1 MTGKTNRLAYVLAE
15 TPRRLLRHTLCACYG
30 VSRWHVASSINKPY
44 VSDVIGYL
52 EASRP
57 STVVEIGC
65 GFCDILSH
73 VRAARRR
80 IGYDADPN
88 VLRAARVY
96 TRLKGAK
103 VELAPLDFIQDK
115 LPAVRADAWVLINW
129 LNEFAEE
136 AVRPRLRELFGRL
149 DPGGLIVLDTATG
162 AGYRHQHDVERLFS
176 GLPCAIRAISR
187 DPDDHRTV
195 FSVVKMA

>member
-1 MTGKTNRLAYVLAE
+1 MTAAMYLLAE
-15 TPRRLLRHTLCACYG
+15 GPRRLLRHTLCTCYG

-44 VSDVIGYL
+44 VMDVVAYL
-52 EASRP
+52 DARRP

-73 VRAARRR
+73 LQAARR
-80 IGYDADPN
+80 IGFDADRN
-88 VLRAARVY
+88 VVRAARVY

-103 VELAPLDFIQDK
+103 VELAPLDFIRDA

-129 LNEFAEE
+129 LHEFTED

-149 DPGGLIVLDTATG
+149 DPGGLIVLDTAVG
-162 AGYRHQHDVERLFS
+162 AGYQHQHNVGRLFN
-176 GLPCAIRAISR
+176 GLPCAISVISQ
-187 DPDDHRTV
+187 DPADSRTV
-195 FSVVKMA
+195 YSVVKTA